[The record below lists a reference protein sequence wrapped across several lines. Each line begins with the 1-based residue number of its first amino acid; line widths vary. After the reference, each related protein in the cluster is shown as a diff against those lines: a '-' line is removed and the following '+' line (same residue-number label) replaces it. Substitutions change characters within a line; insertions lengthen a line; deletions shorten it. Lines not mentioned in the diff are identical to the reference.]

1 MASPI
6 NLQLRQDLNEEESGA
21 WLQTKE
27 HRIYLFFFVY
37 LFGGGC
43 FDLFCFKT
51 GSHCTPMT
59 SLKLAI

>member
-27 HRIYLFFFVY
+27 HRIYLFVFLFIYLVVVVLTCFV
-37 LFGGGC
+37 
-43 FDLFCFKT
+43 
-51 GSHCTPMT
+51 
-59 SLKLAI
+59 LKLDLTAHL